1 MRSGW
6 EQEDGGSKAAHG
18 TQSVN
23 RCAEMRRKTH
33 TLVQKREGGR
43 GGEGGEDRTQSVN
56 RCAEMRRKTH
66 TVVQKCAPRTVFGG
80 AQHANRS
87 LEMLR
92 KT

>member
-56 RCAEMRRKTH
+56 RCAEMRRKTR
-66 TVVQKCAPRTVFGG
+66 TVVQKCAPRRPQEHYHT
-80 AQHANRS
+80 
-87 LEMLR
+87 
-92 KT
+92 